1 MRGASLSDTQPA
13 PPLVACPQCGGSNAL
28 PSGAQLLR
36 CAFCGGSLAVDR
48 GGLVFHYR
56 LPRLL
61 DRAHAEQALR
71 RWAAGN
77 ETVKHLDREARIE
90 TLEPALFPL
99 WLFRGQASGREL
111 TRAEPAAATPV
122 PQLSDLD
129 LPAGQ
134 LAAFTPEPGVD
145 ATPPSVPL
153 ATARQWLEQL
163 GGVEVCE
170 DALVHVPLWR
180 CEYSYR
186 GRRYAA
192 LVDGSTGAV
201 YAAVYPAKS
210 ESPYLLVAALG
221 LAIFSIEGLIAPNL
235 FVRLL
240 VIGVTAVP
248 FFFAAY
254 AVARRV

>member
-1 MRGASLSDTQPA
+1 MPEPAS
-13 PPLVACPQCGGSNAL
+13 PLVACPQCGGSNPL

-48 GGLVFHYR
+48 AGLIFHYR

-61 DRAHAEQALR
+61 DRTQAEQALR

-90 TLEPALFPL
+90 QLEPVLFPL
-99 WLFRGQASGREL
+99 WLFRGHAAGREL

-122 PQLSDLD
+122 PQLADLD

-134 LAAFTPEPGVD
+134 LAPFVPEPGVE
-145 ATPPSVPL
+145 ATAASVPL
-153 ATARQWLEQL
+153 ATARRWLEQL
-163 GGVEVCE
+163 GGVEVRE
-170 DALVHVPLWR
+170 NALVHVPLWR
-180 CEYSYR
+180 CEYVYR
-186 GRRYAA
+186 GQRYAA

-201 YAAVYPAKS
+201 YAAIYPAKA
-210 ESPYLLVAALG
+210 EAPYLLVAAVG
-221 LAIFSIEGLIAPNL
+221 LAVFSIEGLIAPNL
-235 FVRLL
+235 LVRLL
-240 VIGVTAVP
+240 LIGATAVP
-248 FFFAAY
+248 FFFVAY